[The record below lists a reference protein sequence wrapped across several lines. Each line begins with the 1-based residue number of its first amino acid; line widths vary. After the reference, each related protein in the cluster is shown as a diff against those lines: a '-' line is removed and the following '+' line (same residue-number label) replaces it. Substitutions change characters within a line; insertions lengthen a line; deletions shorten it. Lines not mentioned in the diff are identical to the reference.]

1 MGINT
6 ISEYFLIMTNT
17 FIGIDPGITGA
28 IASISLDG
36 TIKFIDCPTTT
47 TTSKAAGKSKS
58 KTKLNPTLMATEL
71 SQLVNPNSII
81 IIENIHAM
89 PGQGVASMFNFGMG
103 YGIWLGIIA
112 ALNIPVELITPQ
124 AWKKY
129 FGLIGTNKDA
139 SREKALQLFPS
150 QSQELK
156 LKKHHGRA
164 DALLLAEYL
173 RRRL

>member
-1 MGINT
+1 
-6 ISEYFLIMTNT
+6 MTNT

-28 IASISLDG
+28 IAYISLDG

-58 KTKLNPTLMATEL
+58 KAKLNPTLMATEL